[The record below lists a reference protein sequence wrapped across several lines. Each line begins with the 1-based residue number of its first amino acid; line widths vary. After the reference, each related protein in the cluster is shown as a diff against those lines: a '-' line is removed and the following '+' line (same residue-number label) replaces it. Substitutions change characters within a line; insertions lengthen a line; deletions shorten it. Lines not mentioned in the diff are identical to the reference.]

1 MDVIN
6 LEEALDH
13 KISLNDVKAILL
25 SAFEDL
31 FSVKF
36 LPEGLSKSE
45 DSLLRTLYDTKYRLK
60 EWNFKYSTSHNSFKR
75 FSP

>member
-13 KISLNDVKAILL
+13 KISLNEVKAVLL
-25 SAFEDL
+25 TAFEDL

-36 LPEGLSKSE
+36 LPEGLTESE
-45 DSLLRTLYDTKYRLK
+45 ESLLRTLYDTKYRLK
-60 EWNFKYSTSHNSFKR
+60 KWNFKYSTTTEFI
-75 FSP
+75 